1 MQNGRGLFRK
11 RIQIGASVAAAVLLL
26 ILFINAGR
34 FLIDADVPRKAD
46 VIIVFAGDRGARTE
60 EGVRLYKEGYAP
72 MLMMSGGDIY
82 HGVNIAEAMK
92 THALELGVPENAILL
107 EPLADST
114 QQNAVL
120 TLPIINEINAKK
132 VLVVT
137 SEFHTRRTKWILD
150 QIYKLE
156 GIDFRV
162 VASQSPGFNPEHW
175 WSNNKSI
182 MVVVN
187 EYVKLVGYWLGK
199 GY

>member
-1 MQNGRGLFRK
+1 MQNCRSISRK
-11 RIQIGASVAAAVLLL
+11 RIRMAVSVAAAVLLL

-34 FLIDADVPRKAD
+34 FLIDSDVPQKAD

-60 EGVRLYKEGYAP
+60 EGVRLYMEGYAP
-72 MLMMSGGDIY
+72 ILMMSGGDIY

-92 THALELGVPENAILL
+92 THAIELGVPENAILL

-120 TLPIINEINAKK
+120 SLPIIREINAKK

-137 SEFHTRRTKWILD
+137 SEFHSRRTKWILR
-150 QIYKLE
+150 QIYKPE

-162 VASQSPGFNPEHW
+162 AASQSPGFNPERW
-175 WSNNKSI
+175 WTNNKSI
-182 MVVVN
+182 MVVLN

-199 GY
+199 GV